1 MRAVIAEIQDILCRI
16 EAEKLGCFTANRLA
30 GPYMQ
35 RKDK

>member
-1 MRAVIAEIQDILCRI
+1 MRAVIGELARHFLPE
-16 EAEKLGCFTANRLA
+16 EAGKLGCFTANRLA